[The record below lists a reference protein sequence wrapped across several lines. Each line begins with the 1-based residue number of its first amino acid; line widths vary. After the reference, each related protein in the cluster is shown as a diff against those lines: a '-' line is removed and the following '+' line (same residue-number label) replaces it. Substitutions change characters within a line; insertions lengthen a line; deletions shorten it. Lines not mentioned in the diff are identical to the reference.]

1 MRCYTTA
8 SYRPPPPLISKT
20 WKLRHRFIA
29 FLVVWGMLQNGNSSE
44 TFGNPLSPSLQKMAV
59 IPFAGY
65 RGITSLWDGVYGGI
79 RNSLSCNGLVWEN
92 KNFDVRFD
100 CAKWKFIKQT
110 SQKCFNWVVN
120 VFPSTVTNYKKM
132 WKNPLISPKLFTV
145 CISWLEAASYVLPH
159 HTDRSQ
165 AWDDYCIA
173 RQLQRYL
180 IITVALTSP
189 LSC

>member
-1 MRCYTTA
+1 MLKAYHQGYIAEEFRHLTAFCTSHTSFNVGEDADLVACVRCYTTA

-65 RGITSLWDGVYGGI
+65 RGITSQWDGVYGGI

-120 VFPSTVTNYKKM
+120 VFPSPVK
-132 WKNPLISPKLFTV
+132 S
-145 CISWLEAASYVLPH
+145 
-159 HTDRSQ
+159 
-165 AWDDYCIA
+165 
-173 RQLQRYL
+173 
-180 IITVALTSP
+180 
-189 LSC
+189 